1 MPIFRQQSASPK
13 TSRSAVSADPPA
25 NPVFSSPPKSILE
38 RVTGP
43 VEPVQRA
50 MFLMKDQGILMTR
63 TAPQPLTSSRPLPLT
78 HPVSYQSVPV
88 EVVVP
93 HTDLRFH
100 PESTERN
107 PVVRFLN
114 GVEVDPVNAL
124 GTYQNIYDSTSKKNI
139 LNAIESDLAHRE
151 QYRKSGHWE
160 IHAHSSRGDGYQNII
175 EGHLHSKVLS
185 SVETDGVEA
194 EVQNLGTRS
203 SRGVLL
209 VEGKQ
214 DAVTNSGAYQNI
226 YDTKSKKIMLN
237 AIESDLAHRQGSR
250 SLYSSAASMSQ
261 HQQSEKIL
269 SDADK
274 SSLMT
279 KLYNSERVSS
289 QHEQYRKLGDA
300 YQNKSLYGHTHPNV
314 VSSVGAINVEGK
326 QSLESAEPTYDTVER
341 VWGLGVDDLPEG
353 WSATGIKFWYS
364 PNKQLKVIGL
374 MPGEPLSLLNHNF

>member
-1 MPIFRQQSASPK
+1 
-13 TSRSAVSADPPA
+13 
-25 NPVFSSPPKSILE
+25 
-38 RVTGP
+38 
-43 VEPVQRA
+43 
-50 MFLMKDQGILMTR
+50 
-63 TAPQPLTSSRPLPLT
+63 
-78 HPVSYQSVPV
+78 V

-93 HTDLRFH
+93 HKDPRFH

-124 GTYQNIYDSTSKKNI
+124 GTYQNIYDSTSKKQI
-139 LNAIESDLAHRE
+139 LDAIESDLAHRE

-160 IHAHSSRGDGYQNII
+160 LHTHSSRGDVYQNIN
-175 EGHLHSKVLS
+175 EGHPHSKVS
-185 SVETDGVEA
+185 PSVQRDVVQA
-194 EVQNLGTRS
+194 EVPNLGTRS
-203 SRGVLL
+203 SRVLL

-214 DAVTNSGAYQNI
+214 DVVTNSGAYQNI
-226 YDTKSKKIMLN
+226 YDTKSKKIMLT

-250 SLYSSAASMSQ
+250 SLYSSAANMSQ

-279 KLYNSERVSS
+279 NLYNSERVSS

-300 YQNKSLYGHTHPNV
+300 YQNKNLYGHTHSNV

-364 PNKQLKVIGL
+364 PNKQLKVVGS
-374 MPGEPLSLLNHNF
+374 MPGEPLSLMTHNF